1 MQKNN
6 TQQES
11 IYQIL
16 NKYPQKYDKETGRP
30 IGGRAKVKPTLDN
43 LRCILHNDDNFRDS
57 IVYNEM
63 TDQVLVSNR
72 PLEAHIITDLKF
84 YMRDVYN
91 MRTSKSDNLVS
102 TDVLREAIVWY
113 SYQNII
119 NPLVSYLDS
128 LPVYNYNESLLDTF
142 FEKYMGAQVEEEYI
156 GLLRQISYKWF
167 ISCVA
172 RAYEAGAKV
181 DTVLILQGRQGEG
194 KGQALEALAGEDYF
208 ADSDIPLSHKDGKEL
223 IHQTGAWIW
232 ELAEMASLRRQDSE
246 TIKQYITSR
255 FDRYRP
261 SYGKDPI
268 RRGRRVVFTATTNK
282 DTFLTDATG
291 NRRFWIVT
299 VKNIDVAAIRRDRDL
314 LWSEAVTRYKRRDTS
329 GETWY
334 LDRTYEDLNKKYQET
349 YTVEDAW
356 SETCRLMLTDH
367 GVTIDEI
374 LESLEIPVKD
384 RRMSHTMKIS
394 DILTNLG
401 AKKQRHRRGG
411 RRVTVYYKGEE
422 NGGIEQI

>member
-1 MQKNN
+1 MNN
-6 TQQES
+6 TNAQTEA

-16 NKYPQKYDKETGRP
+16 NKYPVKYDKETGKP

-43 LRCILHNDDNFRDS
+43 LRSILHNDDQFREK

-63 TDQVLVSNR
+63 TDQVLVSDR
-72 PLEAHIITDLKF
+72 PLEAHIITELKF

-102 TDVLREAIVWY
+102 TDILREAIVWFAY
-113 SYQNII
+113 NNRI

-128 LPVYNYNESLLDTF
+128 LPVYTAKDSILETF
-142 FEKYMGAQVEEEYI
+142 FEKYMGVKVEDNYI
-156 GLLRQISYKWF
+156 PLIRAISYKWF
-167 ISCVA
+167 LSCVA
-172 RAYEAGAKV
+172 RAYEEGAKV

-194 KGQALEALAGEDYF
+194 KGQALETLAGEEFF

-291 NRRFWIVT
+291 NRRFWILT
-299 VKNIDVAAIRRDRDL
+299 VKDIKLDAIRRDRDL
-314 LWSEAVTRYKRRDTS
+314 IWSEAVTRYKRRNLTR
-329 GETWY
+329 ETWY
-334 LDRTYEDLNKKYQET
+334 LDRDLEDLNKEYQES
-349 YTVEDAW
+349 YVVADPW
-356 SETCRLMLTDH
+356 VETCRSMLTIN
-367 GVTIDEI
+367 GVTLDDI
-374 LESLEIPVKD
+374 LTELEIPVKD
-384 RRMSHTMKIS
+384 RRMSHTMKIT
-394 DILTNLG
+394 DILTQLG
-401 AKKQRHRRGG
+401 AIKSRQRRGS
-411 RRVTVYYKGEE
+411 RRVTIYSKKEDK
-422 NGGIEQI
+422 

>member
-1 MQKNN
+1 MNN
-6 TQQES
+6 TNTQTEA

-16 NKYPQKYDKETGRP
+16 NKYPVKYDKETGKP

-43 LRCILHNDDNFRDS
+43 LRSILHNDDQFRDK

-63 TDQVLVSNR
+63 TDQVLIADR
-72 PLEAHIITDLKF
+72 PLEAHIITELKF

-91 MRTSKSDNLVS
+91 MRTAKSDNLVT
-102 TDVLREAIVWY
+102 TDILREAIVWFAY
-113 SYQNII
+113 NNRI

-128 LPVYNYNESLLDTF
+128 LPVYTAKDSILETF
-142 FEKYMGAQVEEEYI
+142 FEKYMGVVVDNEYLPLI
-156 GLLRQISYKWF
+156 RAMSYKWF
-167 ISCVA
+167 LSCVA
-172 RAYEAGAKV
+172 RAYEEGAKV
-181 DTVLILQGRQGEG
+181 DTVLILQGKQGEG
-194 KGQALEALAGEDYF
+194 KGQALETLAGEEFF

-291 NRRFWIVT
+291 NRRFWIMT
-299 VKNIDVAAIRRDRDL
+299 VNNINLAAIRRDRDL
-314 LWSEAVTRYKRRDTS
+314 IWAEAVTRYKRRNLTK
-329 GETWY
+329 ETWY
-334 LDRTYEDLNKKYQET
+334 LDRDLEDLNSSYQES
-349 YTVEDAW
+349 YIVADPW
-356 SETCRLMLTDH
+356 VDTCRSMLTSN
-367 GVTIDEI
+367 GVTLDDI
-374 LESLEIPVKD
+374 LTELEIPVKD
-384 RRMSHTMKIS
+384 RRMSHTMKIT
-394 DILTNLG
+394 DILTQLG
-401 AKKQRHRRGG
+401 AVKSRQRREGG
-411 RRVTVYYKGEE
+411 RRVTIYSKPE
-422 NGGIEQI
+422 